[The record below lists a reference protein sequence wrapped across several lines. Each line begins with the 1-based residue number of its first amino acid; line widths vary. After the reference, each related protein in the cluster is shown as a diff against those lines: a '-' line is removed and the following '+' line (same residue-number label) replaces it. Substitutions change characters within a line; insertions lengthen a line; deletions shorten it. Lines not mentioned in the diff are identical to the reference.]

1 MKAGSPADEPLGEG
15 LQPTGPGLAD
25 QSAVAAHTLRAKRR
39 AVAWIPATQ
48 EATPTVYVVDDS
60 PALRKSLRWLIKS
73 AGLTAETYGSAREF
87 LDAYDPTKP
96 GCLVLDVRLQQMSG
110 LDLQA
115 ELAARRVPTPIII
128 ITAYGD
134 VPTAV
139 RALRGGAVDYIQKPF
154 SDQLLLDRIWQAIE
168 RDREARRTEA
178 IRAEVAQRLARLTPR
193 EREVM
198 GGLVAGMTSREIAA
212 DLRLSV
218 RTVEAHR
225 AQVLAKMEVD
235 SGTKLVRLVLSNR

>member
-1 MKAGSPADEPLGEG
+1 
-15 LQPTGPGLAD
+15 
-25 QSAVAAHTLRAKRR
+25 
-39 AVAWIPATQ
+39 
-48 EATPTVYVVDDS
+48 VVDDS

-73 AGLTAETYGSAREF
+73 AGLTAETYASAREF
-87 LDAYDPTKP
+87 LDAYDSTKP

-115 ELAARRVPTPIII
+115 ELAARRVPTPVII

-168 RDREARRTEA
+168 RDRDARRTETV
-178 IRAEVAQRLARLTPR
+178 RATVSQRLARLTPR
-193 EREVM
+193 ESEVM
-198 GGLVAGMTSREIAA
+198 RGLIAGKTSKEIAE

-235 SGTKLVRLVLSNR
+235 SGTKLVRLVLVAGFPDGRTPFETSSDHVKTTRSIP